1 MPLTHVKL
9 KTKLYAQMLY
19 QCVVSFLRAKPTKLI
34 KGPQILFSKKNSK
47 KSGKVGSS
55 KYANAWLKEFGT
67 QLLPLHFNKV
77 HSLSS
82 F

>member
-1 MPLTHVKL
+1 MGKANKTHK
-9 KTKLYAQMLY
+9 AP
-19 QCVVSFLRAKPTKLI
+19 RILI
-34 KGPQILFSKKNSK
+34 SRKNSK

-55 KYANAWLKEFGT
+55 KYANAWFKKFET
-67 QLLPLHFNKV
+67 QLLPLHFIKV